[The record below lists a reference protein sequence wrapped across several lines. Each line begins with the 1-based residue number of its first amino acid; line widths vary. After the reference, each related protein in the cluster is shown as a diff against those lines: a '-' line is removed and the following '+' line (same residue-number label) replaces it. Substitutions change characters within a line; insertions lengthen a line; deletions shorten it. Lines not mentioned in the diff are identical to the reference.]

1 MRGALKTDKGMQK
14 RSNKANRSKES
25 ILADVKN
32 LLFVLHPAMQQMPKI
47 ERIDGAP
54 QMMKAACY
62 DLIGHYTVAR
72 EDPEVRIEYIRAM
85 WADFGKIL
93 AAFELCVQCG
103 FFTDKVALRIAEQIE
118 RIQEGIRKWR
128 NATRSPKSEARC
140 EVGEP
145 GSQECAASDD

>member
-1 MRGALKTDKGMQK
+1 MQK

-32 LLFVLHPAMQQMPKI
+32 LLFILHPAIQQMPKI

-54 QMMKAACY
+54 QMMKQSCY
-62 DLIGHYTVAR
+62 DLIGHYTIAR
-72 EDPEVRIEYIRAM
+72 EDPEVRAENIRAM
-85 WADFGKIL
+85 WSDFGKIL
-93 AAFELCVQCG
+93 AAFEICVQCG
-103 FFTDKVALRIAEQIE
+103 LFTGKVALKIAEQTE

-145 GSQECAASDD
+145 GSQECAVSDE